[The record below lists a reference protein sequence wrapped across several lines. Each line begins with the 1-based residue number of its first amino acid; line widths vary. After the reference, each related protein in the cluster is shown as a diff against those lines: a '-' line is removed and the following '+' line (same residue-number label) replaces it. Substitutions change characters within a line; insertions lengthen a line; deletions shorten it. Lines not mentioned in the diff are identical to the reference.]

1 MDKQVTAIV
10 DEQTERILKNLS
22 NELENMLDPLNDIA
36 SIKRSLSGMEEAIKH
51 IQNDLTEIKN
61 KLK

>member
-1 MDKQVTAIV
+1 
-10 DEQTERILKNLS
+10 
-22 NELENMLDPLNDIA
+22 MLDPLNDIA